1 MLKQII
7 NDIKN
12 KKELRN
18 LDDRFIKEK
27 LDAYLQ
33 KNPLELDKEFK
44 QLKRSSSYRLMLK
57 AIRKDLRE
65 IYGAFIKGKPSLNK
79 LEETLKKKSLNQTLE
94 EHNEILRT
102 HQSTRERLQFYDEI
116 YSKIFKDIKPKT
128 ILDLAAGLNPISFPY
143 MHLKDVCYIAT
154 ELTNEDC
161 RFLKEYFSLINI
173 KNKVIQMDLL
183 KDYKKLINIKADLCF
198 LLKTLDSLEKV
209 RRNISKDILNNIKS
223 RYIVVS
229 FSIKSLSGKKPI
241 KERGW
246 FYRILRELN
255 LDYATFNT
263 ENELFFI
270 IRKM

>member
-1 MLKQII
+1 MLNQII

-18 LDDRFIKEK
+18 LDYEFVKEK
-27 LDAYLQ
+27 LDIYLK
-33 KNPLELDKEFK
+33 KNHLDLDKEFK
-44 QLKRSSSYRLMLK
+44 QLKRSSGYKLMLK

-65 IYGAFIKGKPSLNK
+65 IYGAFIVERPSLSALKEALKNK
-79 LEETLKKKSLNQTLE
+79 TLDQTLP
-94 EHNEILRT
+94 EHNKILLT
-102 HQSTRERLQFYDEI
+102 HTSTKERLAYYNEV
-116 YSKIFKDIKPKT
+116 YSEIFKDIKPKS

-143 MHLKDVCYIAT
+143 MNLNDVYYIAS

-161 RFLKEYFSLINI
+161 KFLREYFSLIKT
-173 KNKVIQMDLL
+173 KNRVIQLDLL
-183 KDYKKLINIKADLCF
+183 KDYKKLKKIKVDLCF

-209 RRNISKDILNNIKS
+209 RRNISKEILDNINSK
-223 RYIVVS
+223 YIVVS

-255 LDYATFNT
+255 LNYVIFKTG
-263 ENELFFI
+263 NELFFI
-270 IRKM
+270 IKKV

>member
-1 MLKQII
+1 MLNQVIK
-7 NDIKN
+7 DIKN

-18 LDDRFIKEK
+18 LDDEFIKEK
-27 LDAYLQ
+27 LDVYLQ
-33 KNPLELDKEFK
+33 KNHLDLDKEFK
-44 QLKRSSSYRLMLK
+44 QLKRSSSYKLMLK

-65 IYGAFIKGKPSLNK
+65 VYGAFIKGKPSLKK
-79 LEETLKKKSLNQTLE
+79 LVEALKKKNLNKTLE

-102 HQSTRERLQFYDEI
+102 HQSTRERLQFYDDI
-116 YSKIFKDIKPKT
+116 YSKIFKEVKPKS

-143 MHLKDVCYIAT
+143 MNLKGIYYIAT
-154 ELTNEDC
+154 ELTKEDC

-173 KNKVIQMDLL
+173 KHKVLQLDLL
-183 KDYKKLINIKADLCF
+183 KDYKKIINIKADLCF
-198 LLKTLDSLEKV
+198 LLKTLDSLEKT
-209 RRNISKDILNNIKS
+209 RRNISKDILKS
-223 RYIVVS
+223 INAKDIIVS

-255 LDYATFNT
+255 LDYATFST

-270 IRKM
+270 IKKM